1 MVNLKVKKQNIR
13 MNRLKLTLSLALLTN
28 ILSAQSQSSGS
39 NLLLYGIVAVCAVL
53 VIWAILGLA
62 GNLLKIEANKHGID
76 SEKANIGVFPGLRD
90 FIKPKRPSF
99 AVGNSYHHFKKGHD
113 ILLEGKAEG
122 NVTIAS
128 VSRFAIRPADFRGM
142 SPIPKVE
149 VEVGAEIKAGDV
161 LFYDKK
167 RPEIQYVAPVSGEVV
182 DIRRGEKRSIAE
194 VVILADKELKY
205 KKVTVPNFQNCDRN
219 ELVAFMTS
227 NGLWPLI
234 NERPFD
240 VVPLPATIPVN
251 IFISTFD
258 TAPLAP
264 DSNVVIAG
272 NEEAFQLGLSVLGK
286 LTSGKVHLGLDA
298 RGNTIP
304 SPAFSGALGVEKHWF
319 SGPHPSGNVGVHI
332 HHVAPIKGHN
342 KVWTLGIQEVVTIGK
357 MFMTGEYHADRV
369 VALTGSELESP
380 KYVKTYQGASMGDL
394 LKGNVKEENNRIVS
408 GDVLSGKQES
418 MQGFL
423 GFRDDQVTVL
433 KEGNYYEMFG
443 WLLPLA
449 PRPSVSGTIP
459 SYGKGHKFAVD
470 TNTHGEKRAFVVT
483 GQYESVLPMDIYPQH
498 VMKAILT
505 NNIERME
512 GLGLSELSEEDVALC
527 EFVCT
532 SKNPVQSIL
541 RQGLE
546 ILKEQS

>member
-1 MVNLKVKKQNIR
+1 MVILKVNKQNNK
-13 MNRLKLTLSLALLTN
+13 MNKLKLTLSLALLTN
-28 ILSAQSQSSGS
+28 ILSAQSQGSGS
-39 NLLLYGIVAVCAVL
+39 NLLFYGIVAVCAVL
-53 VIWAILGLA
+53 VIWAMLGLA
-62 GNLLKIEANKHGID
+62 GNLLKIEASKYGID
-76 SEKANIGVFPGLRD
+76 NETSNFGIFPGLRD

-99 AVGNSYHHFKKGHD
+99 ATGGTYHSLKKGFD
-113 ILLEGKAEG
+113 ISLEGKAEG
-122 NVTIAS
+122 DATHAG
-128 VSRFAIRPADFRGM
+128 VSRFAIRPGDFRGM

-149 VEVGAEIKAGDV
+149 VEVGSEIKAGDV

-167 RPEIQYVAPVSGEVV
+167 RPEIQYVSPVSGEIVE
-182 DIRRGEKRSIAE
+182 IRRGEKRSIAE
-194 VVILADKELKY
+194 IVILADKDIKY
-205 KKVTVPNFQNCDRN
+205 KKVSTPDINSCERT
-219 ELVAFMTS
+219 ELVGFMTS

-240 VVPLPATIPVN
+240 VVPLPETIPSN

-272 NEEAFQLGLSVLGK
+272 NEEAFQLGLTVLGK
-286 LTSGKVHLGLDA
+286 LTSGTVHLGLDA

-304 SPAFSGALGVEKHWF
+304 SSAFSGASGVEKHWF
-319 SGPHPSGNVGVHI
+319 SGPHPAGNVGIHI
-332 HHVAPIKGHN
+332 HHVSPIKGHN
-342 KVWTLGIQEVVTIGK
+342 KVWTLGVQEVVTIGK
-357 MFMTGEYHADRV
+357 MFNTGEYHADRV
-369 VALTGSELESP
+369 VALTGAELVSP
-380 KYVKTYQGASMGDL
+380 KYVRTFQGASLADL
-394 LKGNVKEENNRIVS
+394 LKDNVNGENLRVVS
-408 GDVLSGKQES
+408 GDVLTGKQES
-418 MQGFL
+418 MEGFL

-433 KEGNYYEMFG
+433 KEGNYYELFG

-459 SYGKGHKFAVD
+459 SYGKDYKFEAD

-483 GQYESVLPMDIYPQH
+483 GQYESVLPMDIFPQH
-498 VMKAILT
+498 VMKAIIT

-512 GLGLSELSEEDVALC
+512 GLGLAELSEEDVALC

-546 ILKEQS
+546 SLKEQS